1 VSLTC
6 EFERVSLPLEHDF
19 TISRGTQSSA
29 ENVLVRIEDDQGRV
43 GVGAAAPSTR
53 YAETIATVEAI
64 LPDLLAVVE
73 SVGDPHAL
81 QQIEREGRAAIGDN
95 GAALCAVDVA
105 LHDLV
110 ATQLGLPL
118 YRYLGLDPEQSVTTS
133 FTIGLDDT
141 ERMREKTAEAVA
153 AGYPIL
159 KVKLGTDRDREV
171 VSAIREEA
179 PEATIRVDA
188 NEAWTP
194 REAIE
199 NTEWLDEYGIEFVE
213 QPVPADDPD
222 GMALVREQGALP
234 VAADESCVRLADV
247 PQVGEIADIATIKL
261 TKAGGIRETVR
272 MIHAARAEGLAV
284 MLGCMLGTTALLS
297 AGAHLAPLLDY
308 ADLDGA
314 LLLAEDRFAGVPMPE
329 GAIDLT
335 GFERPGTGVHHAE

>member
-1 VSLTC
+1 MSLTC

-19 TISRGTQSSA
+19 TISRGTQSTA
-29 ENVLVRIEDDQGRV
+29 ENVLVRIEDDRGRV
-43 GVGAAAPSTR
+43 GVGAAAPSAR
-53 YAETIATVEAI
+53 YAETIPTVEAV

-73 SVGDPHAL
+73 SVGDPHAI
-81 QQIEREGRAAIGDN
+81 QRIEREGRAAVGDN

-105 LHDLV
+105 LHDLA
-110 ATQLGLPL
+110 ATCLGVPL
-118 YRYLGLDPEQSVTTS
+118 YRYLGLDPGRTITTS

-141 ERMREKTAEAVA
+141 GRMREKTAEAVA

-159 KVKLGTDRDREV
+159 KVKLGTDRDREI
-171 VSAIREEA
+171 VSAVREAA

-194 REAIE
+194 REAVH
-199 NTEWLDEYGIEFVE
+199 NTEWLAEHGVEFVE
-213 QPVPADDPD
+213 QPVPADNPE
-222 GMALVREQGALP
+222 GMAFVREHGALP
-234 VAADESCVRLADV
+234 IAADESCVRLSDV
-247 PQVGEIADIATIKL
+247 PQVAEIADIATIKL

-284 MLGCMLGTTALLS
+284 MLGCMVGSTALLS

-314 LLLAEDRFAGVPMPE
+314 LLLGEDRYTGVPMPE
-329 GAIDLT
+329 GEIDLA
-335 GFERPGTGVHHAE
+335 GLDRPGTGVHEPE

>member
-6 EFERVSLPLEHDF
+6 EFERVSLALEHDF
-19 TISRGTQSSA
+19 TIARGTQSSA
-29 ENVLVRIEDDQGRV
+29 ENVLVRIEDEQGRV

-53 YAETIATVEAI
+53 YAETIATVEAV

-73 SVGDPHAL
+73 SVGDPHAI
-81 QQIEREGRAAIGDN
+81 QRVEREARAAVGDN

-110 ATQLGLPL
+110 ATRFDVPL
-118 YRYLGLDPEQSVTTS
+118 YRYLGLDAGRTVTTS

-141 ERMREKTAEAVA
+141 ERMREKTAEAIA

-159 KVKLGTDRDREV
+159 KVKLGTDRDREI
-171 VSAIREEA
+171 VSAVREA
-179 PEATIRVDA
+179 AAAATIRVDA

-194 REAIE
+194 REAVR
-199 NTEWLDEYGIEFVE
+199 NTEWLAEHGVEFVE
-213 QPVPADDPD
+213 QPVPAENSG
-222 GMALVREQGALP
+222 GMAFVREHGELP
-234 VAADESCVRLADV
+234 VAADESCVRPADV
-247 PQVGEIADIATIKL
+247 PRVAEIADIATIKL
-261 TKAGGIRETVR
+261 TKAGGIREALR

-284 MLGCMLGTTALLS
+284 MLGCMVGSTALLS

-314 LLLAEDRFAGVPMPE
+314 LLLAADRYTGVPMPE
-329 GAIDLT
+329 GQIDLA
-335 GFERPGTGVHHAE
+335 GVDRPGTGVSPVE